1 MGSILTIILVVF
13 AVGLAGCGTAPPLP
27 TTPLPPTPPEM
38 VSLESPLYIIAG
50 ENQVEG
56 FMDFWEKMQL
66 IYGEVSLLGGYPL
79 IEGVE
84 KYLEDIRGSNT
95 ILLISPTPE
104 GMQEFRDLEAMYS
117 DLCLISSVELELE
130 LEFHS
135 SPLLYFSF
143 LYCQSDDSGSA
154 WGGGTLPGC
163 EDGQDK
169 IRGII
174 VAEQVNPGLAELLSE
189 GVLLNVFF
197 RYENGQLQILE

>member
-1 MGSILTIILVVF
+1 MKKMESILMVILVLF
-13 AVGLAGCGTAPPLP
+13 AFGLAGCGTASFPSSSPV
-27 TTPLPPTPPEM
+27 PEM
-38 VSLESPLYIIAG
+38 ISLESPLYIIEG

-56 FMDFWEKMQL
+56 FMDFGEKMQS

-79 IEGVE
+79 VEGVE

-174 VAEQVNPGLAELLSE
+174 VAEQVNPGLAKLLSE